1 MKEDR
6 NNYSKKNLE
15 HALQHAHALAEELLP
30 RADPVTGE
38 EIPSKY
44 DENQLTRL
52 LHRLVNAVSL
62 NPNPG
67 LLSHRRF
74 SRWIKNKAKGKP
86 QEDTIEL
93 SMIDEIKEQRRR
105 ELAKKT
111 RACEEVVT
119 CRLHELQRA
128 NPNPTYP

>member
-67 LLSHRRF
+67 CCHTAGSPAGSKTRP
-74 SRWIKNKAKGKP
+74 KG
-86 QEDTIEL
+86 
-93 SMIDEIKEQRRR
+93 SRRR
-105 ELAKKT
+105 I
-111 RACEEVVT
+111 
-119 CRLHELQRA
+119 RLS
-128 NPNPTYP
+128 